1 MDRHDTGDIAAALQ
15 RVEAVLRRRPE
26 AGLHDDEPAL
36 ARWQGGTRVVAS
48 HADGTFVET
57 ELPQELGG
65 RGDRPSP
72 GWLAMAGLAAC
83 AATRLAMAAAA
94 EGIVLE
100 RLEVEAT
107 GRSDARGVFGLA
119 DGDGGAVSPAPRA
132 LALHVRVAAA
142 GVAPERL
149 RALVEHSQR
158 LSPVGRSMQEP
169 LPLTLRIEI
178 GEPPEKLRTS

>member
-1 MDRHDTGDIAAALQ
+1 MGRHDTRDIAAALQ
-15 RVEAVLRRRPE
+15 RVESVLRRRPE
-26 AGLHDDEPAL
+26 SGLRDEEPAL

-48 HADGTFVET
+48 HADGTCLET
-57 ELPQELGG
+57 DLPQELGG

-83 AATRLAMAAAA
+83 ATARLAMAAAA
-94 EGIVLE
+94 EGIELE

-119 DGDGGAVSPAPRA
+119 DGDGRTVSPAPCE

-142 GVAPERL
+142 GVSADRL

-158 LSPVGRSMQEP
+158 LAPVGRSMQEA
-169 LPLTLRIEI
+169 LPLALHIEI
-178 GEPPEKLRTS
+178 VESD